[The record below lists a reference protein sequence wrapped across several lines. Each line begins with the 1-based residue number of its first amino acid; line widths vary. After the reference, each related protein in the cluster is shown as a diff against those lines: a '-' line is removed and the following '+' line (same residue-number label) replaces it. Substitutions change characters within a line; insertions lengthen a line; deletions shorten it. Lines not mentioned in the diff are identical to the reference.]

1 MDIAKTITG
10 LVMLG
15 IFIVPVI
22 ILSVYNKKKNKTLLT
37 KLKDFAAEKNCEI
50 SDFDINTQF
59 AIGIST
65 PGKQVFFIR
74 IQEANQDLFKSSI
87 SLTQLK
93 NCSLQTQ
100 SRSIKSQKSTE
111 KVMDKL
117 EIIFQSQSRES
128 NNLCWL
134 LYDAE
139 ITILPDNE
147 YQVGKKWVSIINQA
161 V

>member
-1 MDIAKTITG
+1 MNLVTTITG

-15 IFIVPVI
+15 IFVIPVI
-22 ILSVYNKKKNKTLLT
+22 ILSSYNKKKSKNLSAA
-37 KLKDFAAEKNCEI
+37 LKEFAAESNCEI
-50 SDFDINTQF
+50 SEYDINPQF
-59 AIGIST
+59 AIGISK
-65 PGKQVFFIR
+65 PEKQVFFIR
-74 IQEANQDLFKSSI
+74 KQEGNQDLFRSSI
-87 SLTQLK
+87 SLKQLK

-100 SRSIKSQKSTE
+100 SRTVKLQKSTE
-111 KVMDKL
+111 KVLDKL
-117 EIIFQSQSRES
+117 EINFQSQSKES
-128 NNLCWL
+128 NNLSWL